1 MLLLFYTH
9 TEDAVE
15 LSFFFE
21 NFKHFNL
28 DIRSNGVNEMG
39 LVKRVIISIVL
50 ILLIYIGY
58 VGYAVMTLQPQGRAE
73 WGYVDKNSTEVW
85 ITLNLGKPLLVPF
98 NVKSLSIKLENIPFI
113 KVERFEYH
121 ATDKFL
127 KMVIA
132 IDNKKMIQALVAYLN
147 NGNKG
152 NIEIDFSGQALGV
165 IPIKYSAEEPINVN
179 PLEYINLTAKSEEIG
194 PFLTPAIIGSK
205 NVWGGVEGNKAVIYT
220 YLKMYNPNS
229 VPIPVTG
236 ISFKLYMNDIQVG
249 EGKIAETVIVPAKGY
264 ATAKVKTE
272 INLDSLPEVW
282 VKHIKQ
288 GEASIVKAEI
298 YLNITAGQFKYT
310 HKLRAVEKK
319 IETNIMGDINDILTS
334 LR

>member
-1 MLLLFYTH
+1 MGLIKHVIIPIVVILLL
-9 TEDAVE
+9 
-15 LSFFFE
+15 
-21 NFKHFNL
+21 
-28 DIRSNGVNEMG
+28 
-39 LVKRVIISIVL
+39 
-50 ILLIYIGY
+50 YIGY
-58 VGYAVMTLQPQGRAE
+58 VGYAVMTIHPQGQAE
-73 WGYVDKNSTEVW
+73 WGYVDENTTEVW

-98 NVKSLSIKLENIPFI
+98 NVKSLNIKLENIPFI

-127 KMVIA
+127 KMAIA

-147 NGNKG
+147 NGNRG
-152 NIEIDFSGQALGV
+152 NVEIDFSGQALGI
-165 IPIKYSAEEPINVN
+165 IPIKYSTEEPINVN

-194 PFLTPAIIGSK
+194 PFLTPAIIGSR
-205 NVWGGVEGNKAVIYT
+205 NVWGGVEGDKAVIYT
-220 YLKMYNPNS
+220 YLKLYNPNS

-264 ATAKVKTE
+264 ATAKLRTE
-272 INLDSLPEVW
+272 INLNSLPKVW

-288 GEASIVKAEI
+288 GEVSTVKAEI
-298 YLNITAGQFKYT
+298 YLDITVGEFKYT
-310 HKLRAVEKK
+310 HKLTAVEKK
-319 IETNIMGDINDILTS
+319 IETNIMGEINNILAS